1 MYTRSLGRVPRR
13 RNRYEIGSGLTGTL
27 HFMHVPW
34 SRTPDC
40 KILRTPATAP
50 MRLNAILVALLY
62 VLIGATQ
69 RVAVLS

>member
-1 MYTRSLGRVPRR
+1 MYTRFMPRAPTQ
-13 RNRYEIGSGLTGTL
+13 EIATIGSSLTGTL

-50 MRLNAILVALLY
+50 MRLNAILAAWLY